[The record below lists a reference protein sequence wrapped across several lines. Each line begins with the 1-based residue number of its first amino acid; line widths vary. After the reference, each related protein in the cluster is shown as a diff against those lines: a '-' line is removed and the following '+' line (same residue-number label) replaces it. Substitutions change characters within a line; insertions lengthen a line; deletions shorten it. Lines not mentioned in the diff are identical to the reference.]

1 MTNTMEVIAIDKT
14 VFSLTL
20 TALFL
25 FGILYALLVNWMSQK
40 KVRGQTAYMV
50 VAGVSIG
57 LIASIPT
64 LGLTVVSILFS
75 YFAACGL
82 PMVVEYGIRVHIERQ
97 RDEDAAQSLAK
108 EAITQA
114 IIEAGDHDRQTSDRE
129 K

>member
-1 MTNTMEVIAIDKT
+1 MTSTMEVIAIDKT

-25 FGILYALLVNWMSQK
+25 FGIFFALLVNWMSQK

-57 LIASIPT
+57 LIAALPT
-64 LGLTVVSILFS
+64 VGMTVVSILFS

-82 PMVVEYGIRVHIERQ
+82 PMVIEYGIRVHIERQ
-97 RDEDAAQSLAK
+97 RDEDQAQALAK
-108 EAITQA
+108 EAIQQA
-114 IIEAGDHDRQTSDRE
+114 TREAGDHDGQTSTWKE
-129 K
+129 